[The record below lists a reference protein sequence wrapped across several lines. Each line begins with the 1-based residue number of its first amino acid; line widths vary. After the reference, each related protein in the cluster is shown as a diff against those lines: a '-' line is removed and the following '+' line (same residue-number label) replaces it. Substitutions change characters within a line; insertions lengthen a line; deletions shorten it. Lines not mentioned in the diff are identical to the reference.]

1 MASLAAAGYAS
12 RMWTPEITP
21 TDPENS
27 LPARLP
33 EVGDKPR
40 DGFALLHAI
49 LQNAAQ
55 QVLDIVYP
63 PSCVACLAAVQQS
76 AALCTTCWSTM
87 PFIERPFCERLG
99 TPFTHD
105 LGPGLV
111 SPEAIANPPVYGR
124 ARAVARFE
132 DGPARQLVHRLKYG
146 DRAELAAP
154 MGRWMTRAAAEL
166 LPDADLL
173 VPVPLHRRRLFQRR
187 FNQAAVLAQTIS
199 RLSGV
204 PSDPLVLRRV
214 RPTSPQVGL
223 TRAQRADNVQGAFRV
238 SPEDRPKIDGRKVV
252 LVDDVMTSGATAN
265 AASRVLLRA
274 GAASVDVVVFARVV

>member
-1 MASLAAAGYAS
+1 M
-12 RMWTPEITP
+12 
-21 TDPENS
+21 
-27 LPARLP
+27 
-33 EVGDKPR
+33 
-40 DGFALLHAI
+40 LHAM
-49 LQNAAQ
+49 LQNVAQ
-55 QVLDIVYP
+55 QMLDIVYP
-63 PSCVACLAAVQQS
+63 PSCIACLAAVQQS
-76 AALCTTCWSTM
+76 AALCTACWSSM

-105 LGPGLV
+105 LGPGLI

-154 MGRWMTRAAAEL
+154 MGRWMARAAAEL
-166 LPDADLL
+166 LPGADLL
-173 VPVPLHRRRLFQRR
+173 IPVPLHRRRLFQRR

-199 RLSGV
+199 GLSGV
-204 PSDPLVLRRV
+204 LSDPLVLRRV
-214 RPTSPQVGL
+214 RPTPPQVGL
-223 TRAQRADNVQGAFRV
+223 SRAQRADNVQGAFRV
-238 SPEDRPKIDGRKVV
+238 SPENRPKVQDRKII

-274 GAASVDVVVFARVV
+274 GAASVDVVVFARVVRH

>member
-1 MASLAAAGYAS
+1 
-12 RMWTPEITP
+12 MWTPEIADTH
-21 TDPENS
+21 PENTR
-27 LPARLP
+27 PAEP
-33 EVGDKPR
+33 PKIGGPR
-40 DGFALLHAI
+40 RGGATLLHAM

-55 QVLDIVYP
+55 QMIDVVYP
-63 PSCVACLAAVQQS
+63 PSCIACLAAVQQS
-76 AALCTTCWSTM
+76 AALCTACWATM

-99 TPFTHD
+99 TPFEHD
-105 LGPGLV
+105 LGPGLI
-111 SPEAIANPPVYGR
+111 SPEAIAHPPVYGR

-146 DRAELAAP
+146 DRTELAAP
-154 MGRWMTRAAAEL
+154 MGRWMARAAAEL
-166 LPDADLL
+166 LPGADLL

-187 FNQAAVLAQTIS
+187 FNQAAVLARAIS
-199 RLSGV
+199 ALSGV

-238 SPEDRPKIDGRKVV
+238 PPEDRPKIDGRKIV

-265 AASRVLLRA
+265 AASRVLMRS

>member
-1 MASLAAAGYAS
+1 
-12 RMWTPEITP
+12 MWMPETTEAQP
-21 TDPENS
+21 KS
-27 LPARLP
+27 ALP
-33 EVGDKPR
+33 ETSGKPR
-40 DGFALLHAI
+40 NGLVLLHAM

-55 QVLDIVYP
+55 QMLNVVYP
-63 PSCVACLAAVQQS
+63 PSCIACLAAVQQS
-76 AALCTTCWSTM
+76 AALCTVCWSAM

-105 LGPGLV
+105 LGAGLI

-132 DGPARQLVHRLKYG
+132 DGPVRQLVHRLKYG

-154 MGRWMTRAAAEL
+154 MGRWMARAAAEL
-166 LPDADLL
+166 LPGTDLL
-173 VPVPLHRRRLFQRR
+173 IPVPLHRRRLFQRR
-187 FNQAAVLAQTIS
+187 FNQSALLAQTIS
-199 RLSGV
+199 ALSGV
-204 PSDPLVLRRV
+204 PNDPLVLRRV
-214 RPTSPQVGL
+214 RPTPPQVGL
-223 TRAQRADNVQGAFRV
+223 SRAQRADNVQGAFRV
-238 SPEDRPKIDGRKVV
+238 SPEDRAKIQDRKLV

>member
-1 MASLAAAGYAS
+1 
-12 RMWTPEITP
+12 MWTPETAQ
-21 TDPENS
+21 THTENS
-27 LPARLP
+27 PLARSPDPSP
-33 EVGDKPR
+33 EAVDKRR
-40 DGFALLHAI
+40 DGFALLHAM

-55 QVLDIVYP
+55 QIVDIIYP
-63 PSCVACLAAVQQS
+63 PSCIACLAAVQQS
-76 AALCTTCWSTM
+76 AALCTACWSVM

-99 TPFTHD
+99 TPFEHD
-105 LGPGLV
+105 LGPGLI

-146 DRAELAAP
+146 DRTELAAP
-154 MGRWMTRAAAEL
+154 MGRWMARAAAEL
-166 LPDADLL
+166 LPGADLL

-187 FNQAAVLAQTIS
+187 FNQAAVLAQAITA
-199 RLSGV
+199 LSGV

-214 RPTSPQVGL
+214 RQTSPQVGL

-238 SPEDRPKIDGRKVV
+238 APEDRPRIDGRKIV

-265 AASRVLLRA
+265 AASRVLLRS
-274 GAASVDVVVFARVV
+274 GAASVDVAVFARVV

>member
-1 MASLAAAGYAS
+1 
-12 RMWTPEITP
+12 MWTPEIT
-21 TDPENS
+21 DIHPENT
-27 LPARLP
+27 LPAEP
-33 EVGDKPR
+33 PKVGGAR
-40 DGFALLHAI
+40 RGGAVLLRAM

-55 QVLDIVYP
+55 QMIDVVYP
-63 PSCVACLAAVQQS
+63 PSCIACLAAVQQS
-76 AALCTTCWSTM
+76 AALCTACWSTM

-99 TPFTHD
+99 TPFEHD
-105 LGPGLV
+105 LGPGLI

-146 DRAELAAP
+146 DRTELAAP

-187 FNQAAVLAQTIS
+187 FNQAAVLAQAIS
-199 RLSGV
+199 ALSGV

-238 SPEDRPKIDGRKVV
+238 APEDRPKIDGRKIV

-265 AASRVLLRA
+265 AASRVLLRS

>member
-1 MASLAAAGYAS
+1 
-12 RMWTPEITP
+12 MWTPETVRADVDSA
-21 TDPENS
+21 TGRGDA
-27 LPARLP
+27 PAP
-33 EVGDKPR
+33 GGEPR
-40 DGFALLHAI
+40 AAFGLLQAM

-63 PSCVACLAAVQQS
+63 PSCIACLAAVQQS
-76 AALCTTCWSTM
+76 AALCTACWTAM

-99 TPFTHD
+99 TPFAQD
-105 LGPGLV
+105 LGAGLI
-111 SPEAIANPPVYGR
+111 SPEAIAHPPVYGR

-154 MGRWMTRAAAEL
+154 MGRWMARAGAEL
-166 LPDADLL
+166 LAGADLI

-187 FNQAAVLAQTIS
+187 FNQAAALAQTIS
-199 RLSGV
+199 ALSGV
-204 PSDPLVLRRV
+204 PADPLVLRRV
-214 RPTSPQVGL
+214 RPTPPQVGL

-238 SPEDRPKIDGRKVV
+238 AAEDRPRLHGRTIA

-265 AASRVLLRA
+265 AAARVLLRS
-274 GAASVDVVVFARVV
+274 GAAAVDVVVFARVVRGL

>member
-1 MASLAAAGYAS
+1 
-12 RMWTPEITP
+12 MWTPETAQ
-21 TDPENS
+21 TNPENT

-33 EVGDKPR
+33 ETAGKSR
-40 DGFALLHAI
+40 NGFFMLHAM

-55 QVLDIVYP
+55 QMLDIVYP
-63 PSCVACLAAVQQS
+63 PSCIACLAAVQQS
-76 AALCTTCWSTM
+76 AALCTACWSAM

-105 LGPGLV
+105 LGPGLI

-154 MGRWMTRAAAEL
+154 MGRWMTRAGAEL
-166 LPDADLL
+166 LFGADLL
-173 VPVPLHRRRLFQRR
+173 IPVPLHRRRLFQRR

-199 RLSGV
+199 GLSGV
-204 PSDPLVLRRV
+204 PTDPLVLRRV
-214 RPTSPQVGL
+214 RPTPPQVGL
-223 TRAQRADNVQGAFRV
+223 SRAQRADNVQGAFRV
-238 SPEDRPKIDGRKVV
+238 SPEDRPKVQDRKIV

-274 GAASVDVVVFARVV
+274 GAASVDVVVFARVVHSA

>member
-1 MASLAAAGYAS
+1 
-12 RMWTPEITP
+12 MWMPETAETEP
-21 TDPENS
+21 NNALRTD
-27 LPARLP
+27 LPDSS
-33 EVGDKPR
+33 GKPR
-40 DGFALLHAI
+40 NGFGLLHAM

-55 QVLDIVYP
+55 QMLDIVYP
-63 PSCVACLAAVQQS
+63 PSCIACLAAVQQS
-76 AALCTTCWSTM
+76 AALCTACWSAM

-105 LGPGLV
+105 LGPGLI

-154 MGRWMTRAAAEL
+154 MGRWMARAGAEL
-166 LPDADLL
+166 LPGADLL
-173 VPVPLHRRRLFQRR
+173 IPVPLHRRRLFQRR

-199 RLSGV
+199 GLSGV
-204 PSDPLVLRRV
+204 PADPLVLRRV
-214 RPTSPQVGL
+214 RPTPPQVGL
-223 TRAQRADNVQGAFRV
+223 SRAQRADNVQGAFRV
-238 SPEDRPKIDGRKVV
+238 SAEDRAKVQDRKIV

-274 GAASVDVVVFARVV
+274 GAASIDVVVFARVAHSA